1 MSDQENLNLMCP
13 IHKRKVL
20 YLVLD
25 GKSDPFVLKCDICQ
39 VQKNFQNPILIEDLL
54 QSDDSTIFRNW
65 PIQKNLYT
73 YKKLEQLDE
82 ISKWFDDKKENI
94 IDDLFTDFKNTVIQ
108 KIDTIKKDTLKRLQS
123 INEIKQK
130 TIDLYNELS
139 FKEEL
144 KQTLKIKATGEC
156 QEKEINEKILN
167 IINKNEQ
174 NFEQNYQKISTLIE
188 EAAYQY
194 FNQAFCQSKMKD
206 IYTLIDQIDFFQ
218 GSLDKEIHIKNLEE
232 LQLCLNYQN
241 INIDLKKKNLN
252 ESDIKNI
259 CETLKDCKEITDLQ
273 LDLSDNY
280 VGVEGAICIATA
292 ISKYKNIMKLHFNLE
307 SNQFGDEGVSKISS
321 AISQYQNITELG
333 LFFMG
338 NQISQSGAK
347 YVAEALYNLQNLTE
361 LILCLEQKQLIMDII
376 NIEMSDK
383 EILNQICPVHKRT
396 VISLGLDDKND
407 PQVMKCIQCQEYK
420 TPQSSIYIEDL
431 LQSDNTTIFRNWP
444 IQEDHNC
451 YRQLKQLD
459 DISKWFSDSK
469 EKQIDDF
476 FTEFKSR
483 IIQKIDNI
491 KKDNLKKLE
500 RINEINNNNIGVEGA
515 ISIAAAISQYK
526 DIYLLVLNLRKC
538 QINSYGVKVI
548 LNSIQNYEKITSLT
562 LDFRSN
568 TFGDEGVSKIIN
580 AIKNWDQGVVYLSKA
595 IQNCQNI
602 STLVLVLGKNKI
614 DQSGAQSIADSLQK
628 VQKLSKLTLDFKLNN
643 LTAVDQDTLKY
654 SFEML
659 KAKIPELCQLDI

>member
-94 IDDLFTDFKNTVIQ
+94 IDDLFTDFKNT
-108 KIDTIKKDTLKRLQS
+108 
-123 INEIKQK
+123 
-130 TIDLYNELS
+130 
-139 FKEEL
+139 
-144 KQTLKIKATGEC
+144 
-156 QEKEINEKILN
+156 
-167 IINKNEQ
+167 
-174 NFEQNYQKISTLIE
+174 
-188 EAAYQY
+188 
-194 FNQAFCQSKMKD
+194 
-206 IYTLIDQIDFFQ
+206 
-218 GSLDKEIHIKNLEE
+218 
-232 LQLCLNYQN
+232 
-241 INIDLKKKNLN
+241 NLN

-333 LFFMG
+333 LFFMDNNVSSKG
-338 NQISQSGAK
+338 VQEIEYAIQKFKKLSLLAVSLK
-347 YVAEALYNLQNLTE
+347 
-361 LILCLEQKQLIMDII
+361 QKQLIMDII

-602 STLVLVLGKNKI
+602 STLVLVLGNNQISDYGVKCLFDSITKCQNIFELQIFLQETQITVEGALSIINQLEKI
-614 DQSGAQSIADSLQK
+614 NNIKSLHIN
-628 VQKLSKLTLDFKLNN
+628 LKLNN